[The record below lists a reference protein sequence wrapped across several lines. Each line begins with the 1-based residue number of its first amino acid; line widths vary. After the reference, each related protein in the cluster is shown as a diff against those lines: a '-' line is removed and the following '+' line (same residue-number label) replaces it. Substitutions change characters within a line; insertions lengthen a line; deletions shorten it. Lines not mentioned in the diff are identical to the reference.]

1 MREHSSGGSRRWWGS
16 GAEGLGLDG
25 VWCGRGTSGMSQL
38 HHPSVLQ
45 SQKQR
50 GDSAEVGSFLVPHR
64 VPSNCA
70 SAPHACMHWCP
81 ARVGEETKGMSIAR
95 CAPPHSGRPVAMTS
109 IRLSSWVPTWSMI
122 LVLVVTLAPASLPIL
137 AAARSRGPPRL
148 RKVPAWAQIARWSP
162 KGSTARRH
170 QRSGKV
176 GVENVEGAAACGGGT
191 RRSFL
196 SCWVDKSQSQS
207 LLARRQP
214 L

>member
-1 MREHSSGGSRRWWGS
+1 
-16 GAEGLGLDG
+16 
-25 VWCGRGTSGMSQL
+25 MSQL
-38 HHPSVLQ
+38 HHPSVLQLQ

-64 VPSNCA
+64 VPSSCA

-95 CAPPHSGRPVAMTS
+95 RAPPHSGRPVAMTS
-109 IRLSSWVPTWSMI
+109 IRLSSWVPTWSMMRSMI
-122 LVLVVTLAPASLPIL
+122 LVLVVTLTPASLPIL

-148 RKVPAWAQIARWSP
+148 RKVPAWAQIARWPP

-176 GVENVEGAAACGGGT
+176 GVENVEGAAACGGGK

-196 SCWVDKSQSQS
+196 SCWVDKSRSQS
-207 LLARRQP
+207 LLDRREP